1 MILQNLALQTSP
13 LISVPLNIE
22 MSSNIFLVMTVYNRE
37 NYLSMAL
44 DSIIGQTYPHWQLT
58 IWDDGSG
65 DASPDIARKYAQLDS
80 RIIFVPA
87 VHTGLQYALRSAI
100 SSAASDYDYLGTVDS
115 DDLLVPETLA
125 ATVAIL
131 DRYPAIGMVYT
142 DHQIIDEQGQVLG
155 LGKRCQVPYSK
166 DRLLIDFMTFHF
178 RLLRRDIY
186 SLVGGIDLSFP
197 QAEDYDLCLKISE
210 ITNVYHLPQPLYHY
224 RIHSQNISRSRH
236 EQQVELSATA
246 VRNALVRRGL
256 SEQYRLEVIE
266 GDRFQIVQQDH

>member
-1 MILQNLALQTSP
+1 MPSKVL
-13 LISVPLNIE
+13 
-22 MSSNIFLVMTVYNRE
+22 LVMTVYNRE
-37 NYLSMAL
+37 TYLSMAL

-58 IWDDGSG
+58 VWDDGSG
-65 DASPDIARKYAQLDS
+65 DASSEIARKYAQLDS
-80 RIIFVPA
+80 RISFVPA
-87 VHTGLQYALRSAI
+87 VHTGPQHALRSAI
-100 SSAASDYDYLGTVDS
+100 ASATGHYDYLGTVDS

-131 DRYPAIGMVYT
+131 DRYPAVGMVYT
-142 DHQIIDEQGQVLG
+142 DHQIINEQGQVLG

-186 SLVGGIDLSFP
+186 HLVGGIDLSFA

-210 ITNVYHLPQPLYHY
+210 ITNIYHLQQSLYHY
-224 RIHSQNISRSRH
+224 RIHGHNISRSRH
-236 EQQVELSATA
+236 EKQVELSATA

-256 SEQYRLEVIE
+256 SDQYRLEVIA
-266 GDRFQIVQQDH
+266 GDRFQIVQQDQP